1 MNPNS
6 TTIESHARV
15 EARMCS
21 AKASVEL
28 MGRRV
33 IRSSS
38 GNGSGYQPGEG
49 LIGSIVAPAYA
60 QNRVK
65 RHAPSPSTSP
75 ADLSVPERDPR
86 CRLNFHDHP
95 PLSGALAGGLAVESR
110 GCPGILAYLITARY
124 PAGCDRGC
132 HAACVSRRRR
142 HMTRARYPVIRRW
155 PAASHPVPKLLNHG
169 TAARAQ
175 RQPPTPQFA
184 LSCNVSRNAVPQL
197 ASRIG
202 AVGRLW
208 DVAATSTKCGVSQQ

>member
-28 MGRRV
+28 VGRR
-33 IRSSS
+33 ITRSSS

-86 CRLNFHDHP
+86 CRLNSHDIR
-95 PLSGALAGGLAVESR
+95 LSAGRWQVVWLWN
-110 GCPGILAYLITARY
+110 
-124 PAGCDRGC
+124 
-132 HAACVSRRRR
+132 HAAAPGFWL
-142 HMTRARYPVIRRW
+142 T
-155 PAASHPVPKLLNHG
+155 G
-169 TAARAQ
+169 
-175 RQPPTPQFA
+175 
-184 LSCNVSRNAVPQL
+184 
-197 ASRIG
+197 
-202 AVGRLW
+202 
-208 DVAATSTKCGVSQQ
+208 